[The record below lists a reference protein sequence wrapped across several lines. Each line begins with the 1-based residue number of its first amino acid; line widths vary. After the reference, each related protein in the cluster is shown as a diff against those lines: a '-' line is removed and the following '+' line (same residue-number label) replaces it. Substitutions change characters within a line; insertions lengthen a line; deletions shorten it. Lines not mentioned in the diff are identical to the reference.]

1 MKNKR
6 NLIFGIGITVALISG
21 FMLGHF
27 VFDQEEAAS
36 APIRAM
42 VPEAQRKLAIPALQQ
57 GDGSSFDMTS
67 LQGKWSVMFFGYTN
81 CPDICPATLTTLAQA
96 KQEYASLNPE
106 QTAWHFPQVVF
117 VSVDPE
123 RDNVKL
129 LGEYVG
135 YFDKDFIGATGEEK
149 LLRAIT
155 VQMNSSFIT
164 EPSENENEYQV
175 GHSVNLV
182 LINPDVEL
190 VAVLLPPHSVKSI
203 MDALQHFQM

>member
-27 VFDQEEAAS
+27 VFDQEETAS

-42 VPEAQRKLAIPALQQ
+42 VPESQRKLAIPALQQ

-67 LQGKWSVMFFGYTN
+67 LQGKWSLMFFGYTN
-81 CPDICPATLTTLAQA
+81 CPDVCPVTLTTLAQA

-106 QTAWHFPQVVF
+106 QTGWHFPQVVF

-123 RDNVKL
+123 RDKVKL

>member
-1 MKNKR
+1 MQTKHK
-6 NLIFGIGITVALISG
+6 LLFVAGITIAAISG
-21 FMLGHF
+21 FRLGQ
-27 VFDQEEAAS
+27 VYFDQEETAS

-106 QTAWHFPQVVF
+106 QTGWHFPQVVF

-182 LINPDVEL
+182 LINPDIEL